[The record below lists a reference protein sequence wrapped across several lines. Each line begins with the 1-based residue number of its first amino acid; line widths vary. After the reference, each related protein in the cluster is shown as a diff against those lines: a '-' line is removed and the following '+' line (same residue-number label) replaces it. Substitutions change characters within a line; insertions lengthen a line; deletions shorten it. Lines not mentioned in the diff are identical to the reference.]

1 MSRYIDA
8 DALIKHIKNMQWKMT
23 SAAEITKFL
32 FLTTVEEAP
41 TADVVEVRHGEWE
54 TIPDCQ
60 PNRLLAY
67 RHICSECKNTY
78 KDLNCHGHNYCH
90 WCGAKMDG
98 ERRTNDEKTIS

>member
-8 DALIKHIKNMQWKMT
+8 DK
-23 SAAEITKFL
+23 
-32 FLTTVEEAP
+32 LTFSRVRIIHPDGTAGGWNAVVMSSVINNAP

-67 RHICSECKNTY
+67 RHICSVCKTTY

-98 ERRTNDEKTIS
+98 KENNDV

>member
-8 DALIKHIKNMQWKMT
+8 ELIPFSRDYSRFVAT
-23 SAAEITKFL
+23 EDDVDS
-32 FLTTVEEAP
+32 VP
-41 TADVVEVRHGEWE
+41 TADVVEVVHGEWE

-60 PNRLLAY
+60 PDRLLAY
-67 RHICSECKNTY
+67 RHICSVCKTTY

-98 ERRTNDEKTIS
+98 ERSENGK